1 MKSYLNIYL
10 VHQKI
15 CFRINMD
22 NKINMDKI
30 QMDNKIIKIINF
42 YKLKLNNMIS
52 NKKFRS
58 LNKISF
64 NKT

>member
-1 MKSYLNIYL
+1 
-10 VHQKI
+10 
-15 CFRINMD
+15 MD